1 MCVSF
6 TTCNYSQLLA
16 EHLFCFIAEPEDIIK
31 NGSSMEVI
39 STIHYT
45 WPSSLLSRRL
55 YSQYREEL
63 TMLKH
68 VNSRDEFY
76 ELIKEGTVLVDF
88 FATWCGPCKMLSPVL
103 EQLSEEVDILIVK
116 VDVDEVGTLAAQFGI
131 QAVPT
136 LMLFKNGQRVDVR
149 MGYQNK
155 NQLLAFIN
163 Q

>member
-1 MCVSF
+1 
-6 TTCNYSQLLA
+6 
-16 EHLFCFIAEPEDIIK
+16 
-31 NGSSMEVI
+31 
-39 STIHYT
+39 
-45 WPSSLLSRRL
+45 
-55 YSQYREEL
+55 
-63 TMLKH
+63 MLKH
-68 VNSRDEFY
+68 VNNRDEFY

-103 EQLSEEVDILIVK
+103 EQLSEEVDTLILK
-116 VDVDEVGTLAAQFGI
+116 VDVDEVGVVAAQFGI

-163 Q
+163 QQFIEKLSEDDI

>member
-1 MCVSF
+1 
-6 TTCNYSQLLA
+6 
-16 EHLFCFIAEPEDIIK
+16 
-31 NGSSMEVI
+31 
-39 STIHYT
+39 
-45 WPSSLLSRRL
+45 
-55 YSQYREEL
+55 
-63 TMLKH
+63 MLKH
-68 VNSRDEFY
+68 VANRDEFY

-103 EQLSEEVDILIVK
+103 EQLSEEVDTLILK
-116 VDVDEVGTLAAQFGI
+116 VDVDEVGAVAAQFGI

-136 LMLFKNGQRVDVR
+136 LMLFKNGERVDVR

>member
-1 MCVSF
+1 MVPVWK
-6 TTCNYSQLLA
+6 L
-16 EHLFCFIAEPEDIIK
+16 
-31 NGSSMEVI
+31 
-39 STIHYT
+39 
-45 WPSSLLSRRL
+45 SLLSITLGHHRC
-55 YSQYREEL
+55 YRGDRILNIEGEL

-103 EQLSEEVDILIVK
+103 EQLSEEVDTLILK
-116 VDVDEVGTLAAQFGI
+116 VDVDEVGAVAAQFGI